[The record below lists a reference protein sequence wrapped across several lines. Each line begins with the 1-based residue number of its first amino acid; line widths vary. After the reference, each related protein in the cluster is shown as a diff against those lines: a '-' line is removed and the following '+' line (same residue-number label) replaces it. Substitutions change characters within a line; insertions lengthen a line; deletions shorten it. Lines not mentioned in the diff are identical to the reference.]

1 MILKFYSCWGGG
13 GWGSVTV
20 TDISSCSADKRCNRA
35 WRVLLF
41 CGRGRGGG
49 HWLMSVAVV
58 LINLTTKLRC
68 VTVLGKVGW
77 GMNTDLMSLA
87 VVLTNLTKS
96 WPVFPFIRQTWLT
109 GVSVRGQRMRFR
121 QGWSLW
127 PRSGRIWW
135 PSLRKR
141 ARSWRMPPGN
151 RRTMLASRT
160 WSSGWERSVAAALLY
175 PRLWG
180 CAVCVLFSSFPSPLC
195 EIQTGV
201 GGGLEECFRK
211 KTVWRNAVSMN
222 ILPKLEKLQRGEKES
237 DGALLL
243 WSPHLHAHHPTKQPL
258 LLARCTV
265 EVPSSPAVG
274 AAKTM

>member
-1 MILKFYSCWGGG
+1 MLLFWGRWGGG
-13 GWGSVTV
+13 WTLTYVN
-20 TDISSCSADKRCNRA
+20 SCCPYQFDNKADTCY
-35 WRVLLF
+35 
-41 CGRGRGGG
+41 CSGEGGVG
-49 HWLMSVAVV
+49 GEQWLMSVAVV
-58 LINLTTKLRC
+58 LTSLTTELTS
-68 VTVLGKVGW
+68 VTVLGKFGW

-96 WPVFPFIRQTWLT
+96 WPVFPFLRQTWLT

-180 CAVCVLFSSFPSPLC
+180 CAVCVLFSSFPSPLF
-195 EIQTGV
+195 EIQMGV

-211 KTVWRNAVSMN
+211 KTVWRNAVGMN
-222 ILPKLEKLQRGEKES
+222 ILPKLEKLQRG
-237 DGALLL
+237 
-243 WSPHLHAHHPTKQPL
+243 
-258 LLARCTV
+258 
-265 EVPSSPAVG
+265 
-274 AAKTM
+274 